1 MAPITSW
8 LVVPDLVQKFLSFP
22 VNKLDR
28 TRVLELS
35 WEEAANIN
43 EGSFLSNGFAE
54 TYDSDECIYLF
65 NSTKVE
71 NGFRTLISN
80 VRIDRDV
87 FSMSEDFFQATNRDI
102 PISTAKGLSSR
113 FPFITP
119 PGLVYDR
126 EGEVWGHLVDGGYIE
141 NMGATTMF
149 ELYNYL
155 RKLSNEKGY
164 LVDFNLIFIKNT
176 KVEYT
181 SEITGLHEVLSPLN
195 TFNKVWVNSGHYDEY
210 NASLK
215 NLFENDR
222 AVFVNLDR
230 PDDKIIPLGWYL
242 SKQATDEMQA
252 QLGTQTQNFKSD
264 LDTLIPNSSLH
275 RMALAENK

>member
-1 MAPITSW
+1 
-8 LVVPDLVQKFLSFP
+8 
-22 VNKLDR
+22 
-28 TRVLELS
+28 
-35 WEEAANIN
+35 
-43 EGSFLSNGFAE
+43 
-54 TYDSDECIYLF
+54 
-65 NSTKVE
+65 
-71 NGFRTLISN
+71 
-80 VRIDRDV
+80 
-87 FSMSEDFFQATNRDI
+87 
-102 PISTAKGLSSR
+102 
-113 FPFITP
+113 
-119 PGLVYDR
+119 
-126 EGEVWGHLVDGGYIE
+126 
-141 NMGATTMF
+141 MGATAVF

-181 SEITGLHEVLSPLN
+181 SEIIGLHEVLSPLH
-195 TFNKVWVNSGHYDEY
+195 TFNKVWVNSGHYDEH